1 MDGQG
6 DPFPSQ
12 SDGLP
17 STPFSFPPDYDAGH
31 SKAQRISVSQ
41 STPKT
46 RENLRNTPRDSP
58 KRKAIFNTCITS
70 TDLESHPMILSID
83 YRFV

>member
-1 MDGQG
+1 MVGQG
-6 DPFPSQ
+6 DPSPSQ
-12 SDGLP
+12 NDGLP

-31 SKAQRISVSQ
+31 SKAQRVYISQ

-58 KRKAIFNTCITS
+58 NRKAICNIHTAS
-70 TDLESHPMILSID
+70 TDIESHLMIPRI
-83 YRFV
+83 